1 MDEWGSGS
9 VEPCRETAVASSST
23 AVKVTAARDPHL
35 GKSPGEW
42 SAGET
47 LLMLEDACKN
57 ERKHSKYLLEMT
69 RVLAMLSQSL
79 CTQCCKA
86 VGVLI
91 DNGVTFVHSL
101 SIFRG
106 NGLGVMIFFYT
117 LST

>member
-1 MDEWGSGS
+1 MDEWGSGG
-9 VEPCRETAVASSST
+9 VEPCRETAFASSST
-23 AVKVTAARDPHL
+23 AAKAAAVRDPHL

-69 RVLAMLSQSL
+69 RVLAMLPQNL
-79 CTQCCKA
+79 YCI

-91 DNGVTFVHSL
+91 DNGVTYISRKWSRSYDIVCL
-101 SIFRG
+101 
-106 NGLGVMIFFYT
+106 YT
-117 LST
+117 LSTR